1 MNAATNPIAL
11 TIRDAVQLSGV
22 SRSTLYRAIK
32 TGDVV
37 ARKHGRRTIIL
48 ADELRAW
55 LQDLPKL
62 DNTKNA

>member
-1 MNAATNPIAL
+1 MNADSNPIAL

-32 TGDVV
+32 AGDVV

-55 LQDLPKL
+55 LQNLPKL
-62 DNTKNA
+62 DSSKNA

>member
-1 MNAATNPIAL
+1 MNAPANPIGL
-11 TIRDAVQLSGV
+11 TIREAVQLSGI

-32 TGDVV
+32 AGEVV

-55 LQDLPKL
+55 LQGLPKL
-62 DNTKNA
+62 DNSKNT